1 MRKRKNVNYNKV
13 MGKILR
19 CTDIYRYIVIGKIRP
34 IEGIR
39 ALSLG
44 DNRIILVSYLD
55 KADNTIVNYYWGDCS
70 TEKGIDECVKQIN
83 KRLKEAG
90 WR

>member
-19 CTDIYRYIVIGKIRP
+19 CTDIYRYIVIGKIRS

-39 ALSLG
+39 ALSLD
-44 DNRIILVSYLD
+44 DNHIILVSYLD
-55 KADNTIVNYYWGDCS
+55 KADNTIVNYYGDCS
-70 TEKGIDECVKQIN
+70 TEKDINECVKQIN
-83 KRLKEAG
+83 KCLKEAG

>member
-19 CTDIYRYIVIGKIRP
+19 CTDIYRYIAINKIRP

-39 ALSLG
+39 ALSLD
-44 DNRIILVSYLD
+44 DNHTIHVSYLE
-55 KADNTIVNYYWGDCS
+55 KTDNTIVNYYWGDCS
-70 TEKGIDECVKQIN
+70 TENGINECVKQIN
-83 KRLKEAG
+83 KCLKEAG